1 MSPTLERTTFARH
14 TSLRVA
20 GVVISALMA
29 LLASALVWAP
39 AAQAAPVAID
49 SSSLHWGIKS
59 SWRSYITNIAL
70 GTATASDGATKDTN
84 SGSSPYTWEGAG
96 GTYDTATQT
105 GHLDFSGK
113 VVFSAPAHTIWN
125 ITIANP
131 SIVFDG
137 SSTGTIVADVS
148 YSTGGTSSAPADQG
162 SDTDVEF
169 GTFTASAPT
178 VDGSALSFTGP
189 AGALTAAGAAGF
201 GGFYEAGAPID
212 GFTATANDG
221 PAAPVV
227 SITTSALPEALA
239 GKSYRAALAATGGKK
254 SYKWAV
260 TEGALPTGLKLS
272 SAGRFSGT
280 ATNPATANITV
291 QVTDRSKPA
300 NVTTREFTL
309 TVAPMTVATTSLP
322 DGTVGKS
329 YSGKLTAT
337 GGKSSL
343 KWSVAA
349 GALPTGM
356 KLTSSG
362 RLSGRLT
369 VAGTYDVTLK
379 VTDNTK
385 PTANVATKAFTI
397 VVN

>member
-1 MSPTLERTTFARH
+1 MSSTLDRTTIARN
-14 TSLRVA
+14 TPRRTA
-20 GVVISALMA
+20 AVVISALLA
-29 LLASALVWAP
+29 LVGSALTWAP
-39 AAQAAPVAID
+39 AAHAAPANID

-59 SWRSYITNIAL
+59 SFRSYITSIAL
-70 GTATASDGATKDTN
+70 GTATASDGATKDTT
-84 SGSSPYTWEGAG
+84 SASSPYTWSGAG

-113 VVFSAPAHTIWN
+113 VVFTAPAHTIWN

-137 SSTGTIVADVS
+137 SSTGTIVADIS
-148 YSTGGTSSAPADQG
+148 YATGGTSSAPADQG

-169 GTFTASAPT
+169 GTFTASEPT
-178 VDGSALSFTGP
+178 VDGSTLSFTGP
-189 AGALTAAGAAGF
+189 AGVLTAAGSAGF

-221 PAAPVV
+221 PAAPAV
-227 SITTSALPEALA
+227 SITTGALPDALA
-239 GKSYRAALAATGGKK
+239 GKSYRAALTAAGGKK

-260 TEGALPTGLKLS
+260 TEGTLPTGLKLS
-272 SAGRFSGT
+272 TAGRFSGT
-280 ATNPATANITV
+280 ATNPATENITV

-309 TVAPMTVATTSLP
+309 TVAPMTVATASLP
-322 DGTVGKS
+322 VGTVGKS

-343 KWSVAA
+343 GWGVAA
-349 GALPTGM
+349 GALPAGM
-356 KLTSSG
+356 KLTASG
-362 RLSGRLT
+362 RLSGRPT
-369 VAGTYDVTLK
+369 VAGSYDVTLQ
-379 VTDNTK
+379 VTDRTK
-385 PTANVATKAFTI
+385 PTANVATKTFTI